1 MKMAYIVTTYKKADD
16 SVVEVMTYEGETAFE
31 SMTAFCDELES
42 FEDYKTEFYYDVEVV
57 VK

>member
-1 MKMAYIVTTYKKADD
+1 MAYIVTTYKKADD